1 MSGSNQRH
9 NPRRKYWGTDDRMA
23 GASCIAHY
31 TEADRTEQR
40 RHLAV
45 GLMLARPG
53 AFLNARRAWL
63 MALEGAARMLA
74 AYLEEQLAGERV
86 D

>member
-1 MSGSNQRH
+1 MTAWQELRTSLIA
-9 NPRRKYWGTDDRMA
+9 RKP
-23 GASCIAHY
+23 IARSS
-31 TEADRTEQR
+31 A
-40 RHLAV
+40 RHLAAS
-45 GLMLARPG
+45 LMLARPI

-74 AYLEEQLAGERV
+74 AYLEERLAGERV

>member
-1 MSGSNQRH
+1 MTAWQELRASLIA
-9 NPRRKYWGTDDRMA
+9 RKP
-23 GASCIAHY
+23 IARSS
-31 TEADRTEQR
+31 A
-40 RHLAV
+40 RHLAAS
-45 GLMLARPG
+45 LMLARPR

-74 AYLEEQLAGERV
+74 AYLEERSAGERV

>member
-1 MSGSNQRH
+1 MTAWQELCASLIAQQSIARSSARH
-9 NPRRKYWGTDDRMA
+9 CA
-23 GASCIAHY
+23 AS
-31 TEADRTEQR
+31 
-40 RHLAV
+40 
-45 GLMLARPG
+45 LMLARPG

-74 AYLEEQLAGERV
+74 AYLEEQLAGENV